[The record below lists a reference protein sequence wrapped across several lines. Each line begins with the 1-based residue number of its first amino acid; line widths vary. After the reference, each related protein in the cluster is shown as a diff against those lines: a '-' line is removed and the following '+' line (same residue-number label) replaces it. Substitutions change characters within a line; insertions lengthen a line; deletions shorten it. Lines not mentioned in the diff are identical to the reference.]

1 MRRFDPSR
9 RRFIGVATVLIL
21 AAGVVRFLSPRSS
34 GRGRRLTVAM
44 EKVPRDGALV
54 FRRER
59 VAIIRQGG
67 GEPMALSL
75 VCTHLGCTVSVGEG
89 EMVCP
94 CHGSRFDREG
104 GVLSGPAASPLGRL
118 PVVVGEGI
126 VEVILES

>member
-1 MRRFDPSR
+1 
-9 RRFIGVATVLIL
+9 
-21 AAGVVRFLSPRSS
+21 
-34 GRGRRLTVAM
+34 
-44 EKVPRDGALV
+44 
-54 FRRER
+54 
-59 VAIIRQGG
+59 
-67 GEPMALSL
+67 MALSL